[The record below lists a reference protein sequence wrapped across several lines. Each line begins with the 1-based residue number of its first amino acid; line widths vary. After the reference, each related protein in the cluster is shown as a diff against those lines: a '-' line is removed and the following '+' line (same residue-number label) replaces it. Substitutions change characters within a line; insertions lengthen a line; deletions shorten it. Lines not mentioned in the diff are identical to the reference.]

1 MTAKIKNIIIF
12 VAIGAVLV
20 LIYIFFIKPAPDQGN
35 LVSSNTVLPNVNT
48 SGVDTSPPNGTAS
61 ITQDFLTLLLNVKNI
76 KLDDTI
82 FSDPAFNS
90 LHDSSIT
97 LTPDGTEGRPNPFA
111 QFGNDSGAIVAPL
124 NTPNVPNTPLI
135 VPPIIPSAVPPTTTT
150 LPKNTTPPVTPP
162 AVPPKIT
169 PPKNVTPPIPPGAPG
184 IPPTL

>member
-1 MTAKIKNIIIF
+1 MTPKIKNIIIF

-20 LIYIFFIKPAPDQGN
+20 LIYIFFIKPAPDQGS

-48 SGVDTSPPNGTAS
+48 SGVDTSFPNGATS
-61 ITQDFLTLLLNVKNI
+61 VTQDFLTLLLNVKNI

-111 QFGNDSGAIVAPL
+111 QFGNDSGVIVAPL
-124 NTPNVPNTPLI
+124 STPTVPN
-135 VPPIIPSAVPPTTTT
+135 
-150 LPKNTTPPVTPP
+150 TPPVTPP
-162 AVPPKIT
+162 TVPLKIT